1 MSMSLVIAMIA
12 SESGQKERHR
22 KMEQSLRIE
31 KDRLWSSLMEHAK
44 IGARSDGGI
53 NREALTPEDGK
64 GRDLFASWC
73 RELGMDVAV
82 DALGNMFATYAGT
95 DKDLKPIAIG
105 SHLDTQP
112 CGGKFDGVL
121 GVLSGLEVVRTLND
135 AGVRTKRPIT
145 IVNWTSEEGSRFVPS
160 MAASGVY
167 SNIFTMEEARTWTD
181 REGIGFIE
189 ALQDIGYEGDEP
201 VGERKFEAFL
211 EVHIEQGPVL
221 EREGALVGVVTGAQA
236 MSYNNVTI
244 KGRES
249 HAGTT
254 PMDMRLDPVAAFIRI
269 TSACYTIA
277 DATEEARFTVGLI
290 ETIPESHSTI
300 PHQVNFT
307 LDLRHPKADVLAEM
321 IATYEAAADKERA
334 LGFDVKRDE
343 FGASPE
349 LAFDEN
355 CLDAIR
361 EGVEACGY
369 SSMELVSGAG
379 HDAVYVTHV
388 CPTAMIF
395 TPCEDG
401 ISHNPAESITP
412 EEAEASTNVLLL
424 ATLKLANQ

>member
-1 MSMSLVIAMIA
+1 MSSAWAIAMA
-12 SESGQKERHR
+12 ACHDGREDRRGKVET
-22 KMEQSLRIE
+22 SLRIN

-53 NREALTPEDGK
+53 NREALTSEDGK

-73 RELGMDVAV
+73 RELRMDVAV

-95 DKDLKPIAIG
+95 DNNLKPIAIG

-121 GVLSGLEVVRTLND
+121 GVLAGLEVVRTLHG
-135 AGVRTKRPIT
+135 AGIRTKRPIT
-145 IVNWTSEEGSRFVPS
+145 VVNWTSEEGSRFVPS

-167 SNIFTMEEARTWTD
+167 SKIFTMNEAHTWKD
-181 REGIGFIE
+181 RDGIGFID
-189 ALQDIGYEGDEP
+189 ALRDIGYEGDEP
-201 VGERKFEAFL
+201 VGQRQFEAFL

-221 EREGALVGVVTGAQA
+221 EKEGALVGIVTGAQA
-236 MSYNNVTI
+236 MSYNTVAI

-254 PMDMRLDPVAAFIRI
+254 PMDMRLDPVAAFTRI
-269 TSACYTIA
+269 TTACYA
-277 DATEEARFTVGLI
+277 KANATQDGRFTIGLI
-290 ETIPESHSTI
+290 ETVPESHSTI

-307 LDLRHPKADVLAEM
+307 LDLRHPKADVLADL
-321 IATYEAAADKERA
+321 ISTYEATAEKERT
-334 LGFDVKRDE
+334 LGFEIERDE

-349 LAFDEN
+349 LAFDET
-355 CLDAIR
+355 CLNAIR
-361 EGVEACGY
+361 DAVGACGY

-379 HDAVYVTHV
+379 HDAVYVTHA

-395 TPCEDG
+395 TPCKDG

-424 ATLKLANQ
+424 AVLKLANA